1 MKQPTGDREQ
11 KQKETAKAMRRL
23 VAAGFTTKTIWKVLR
38 DWGAELEE
46 SDLEDSE

>member
-1 MKQPTGDREQ
+1 
-11 KQKETAKAMRRL
+11 MRRL